1 MIYLS
6 SLIIDG
12 GVPLCGVVHVQ
23 GAKNSAL
30 PILAASLLADGECII
45 ENCPDIS
52 DTHTAVEILDSLGCR
67 TELCGDYI
75 SVNPQYADGFVIHD
89 TLMRKMRSSIIF
101 LGSILARRHHARV
114 SFPGGCDIGTRPIDL
129 HLSALSKMGV
139 EFSESHGYL
148 DCRTR
153 GLKGADI
160 NLTFPSVGAT
170 ENVMLSAVRAEGITT
185 IRNAAKEPEII
196 DLQGFLNAMG
206 ADVSGAGTGTIV
218 INGRKSLG
226 PVRYRIIS
234 DRIAAG
240 TYMCAVA
247 AAGGS
252 VLLKNI
258 DCGALWSTT
267 AILRDAGC
275 TVEEHTDMLR
285 IESDGM
291 TQTDSS
297 GVIRT
302 MPYPGFPTDMG
313 SPMVAAMC
321 LARGTTVF
329 VETIFEN
336 RYKYVGELL
345 RMGARIRTDG
355 RVAVIDGVR
364 KLYGARVEASDLRG
378 GAALVVAALAAEGQT
393 VINNAEYIER
403 GYEHIDRVLS
413 DLGADIK
420 YA

>member
-1 MIYLS
+1 MS
-6 SLIIDG
+6 SLIIEG
-12 GVPLCGVVHVQ
+12 GAPLCGVINVQ
-23 GAKNSAL
+23 GSKNSAL
-30 PILAASLLADGECII
+30 PILAASLLSDGECII

-52 DTHTAVEILDSLGCR
+52 DTRTAAEILDSLGCR
-67 TELCGDYI
+67 TEICDDYI

-101 LGSILARRHHARV
+101 LGSILSRRRHARV
-114 SFPGGCDIGTRPIDL
+114 SFPGGCDIGMRPIDL
-129 HLSALSKMGV
+129 HLSALAKMGV
-139 EFSESHGYL
+139 TFSESHGYL
-148 DCRTR
+148 DCRTS

-160 NLTFPSVGAT
+160 SLAFPSVGAT
-170 ENVMLSAVRAEGITT
+170 ENIMLSAVRADGVTV
-185 IRNAAKEPEII
+185 IRNAAKEPEIV

-206 ADVSGAGTGTIV
+206 AEVSGAGTETV
-218 INGRKSLG
+218 IICGKKRLG

-247 AAGGS
+247 AAKGS

-258 DCGALWSTT
+258 DTSTLSSTT
-267 AILRDAGC
+267 ALLRDAGC
-275 TVEEHTDMLR
+275 RIEEFSDMLR
-285 IESDGM
+285 IESDGLSLP
-291 TQTDSS
+291 DSS
-297 GVIRT
+297 GIIRT

-321 LARGTTVF
+321 VAHGTTVF

-345 RMGARIRTDG
+345 RMGAKIRTDG
-355 RVAVIDGVR
+355 RVSVINGVR
-364 KLYGARVEASDLRG
+364 RLCGARVEATDLRG
-378 GAALVVAALAAEGQT
+378 GAALVVAALAAEGRT

-403 GYEHIDRVLS
+403 GYERIDKVLL
-413 DLGADIK
+413 DIGAEIK